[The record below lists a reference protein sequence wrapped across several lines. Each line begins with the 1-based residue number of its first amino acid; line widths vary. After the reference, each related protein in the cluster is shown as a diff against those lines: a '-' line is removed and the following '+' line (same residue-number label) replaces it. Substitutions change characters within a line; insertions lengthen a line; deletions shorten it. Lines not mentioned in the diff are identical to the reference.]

1 MGKKKKKSP
10 APRPSGTAPRQQR
23 PGENMKK
30 ERPGTYYGLVALA
43 TALLITPTAL
53 FDSWFPQGG
62 SLGWLGALCLGLG
75 LFNIVYSRIK
85 GYRWQYVSLT
95 AFAAGAVLLG
105 LWAIL

>member
-1 MGKKKKKSP
+1 MSKKKKKAP
-10 APRPSGTAPRQQR
+10 APRPSGSAPQDQR
-23 PGENMKK
+23 PGGNMKE
-30 ERPGTYYGLVALA
+30 ERPGTYYGLVFLA
-43 TALLITPTAL
+43 TALLVTPTTL
-53 FDSWFPQGG
+53 FDSWFPQG
-62 SLGWLGALCLGLG
+62 SALGKLGAFCLGLG